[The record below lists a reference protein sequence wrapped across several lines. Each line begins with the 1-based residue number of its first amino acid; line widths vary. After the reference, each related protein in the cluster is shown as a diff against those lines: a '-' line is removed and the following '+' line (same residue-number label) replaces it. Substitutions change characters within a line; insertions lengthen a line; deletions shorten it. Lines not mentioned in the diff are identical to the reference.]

1 MKILKNA
8 TLLLLIGTPLLLMV
22 SGCKKFLDRKPLT
35 ATFDDLHQGGLET
48 QVFGL
53 YSTLRGYAGF
63 STLPWIDFNS
73 IRDDDAAKGS
83 EKGDGGEVIAE
94 FETFQYTK
102 DDWATDTYWN
112 DHYYMIGLTNKIL
125 FTADSLKLTDEASL
139 RNVGEARFFRAYSFF
154 ELVKAY
160 GPVPLLNFYSQN
172 AADNIKPK
180 APVDDI
186 YAQIDSDLNIA
197 AQYLPLNWE
206 VAGAN
211 RYPGRVTS
219 GAAKSLWAQTYLQ
232 RKNWTQVVSL
242 CQDVINSGQYSLLTD
257 FKDIWKDG
265 VGDYPNNGKDS
276 KESIFEMQAT
286 VGKNGTN
293 NYGVQ
298 WGTSQNIRQ
307 GGASGDWNLGWGWNV
322 PTQHLVDAWDPSDP
336 RKNKTILYSGQSDGG
351 PAEGG
356 YGATLPPYS
365 PQIKPG
371 PDSISQ
377 PYWNKKVYSDPAMRA
392 LTGQIGTC
400 CGGADWINHRI
411 IRYADVLL
419 MLAEA
424 SNETG
429 DGATAEAM
437 LEQVRARARFSNN
450 AVQPVLPHIAFA
462 GQSQMRTAIK
472 NERRWEFAMEG
483 YRFNDLVRWG
493 DALTVLGPLG
503 YQPRNALYPIP
514 QPAIDL
520 SNGVLV
526 QNPDY

>member
-1 MKILKNA
+1 MKRIKNA
-8 TLLLLIGTPLLLMV
+8 ILLLAIGGPMLMMV

-73 IRDDDAAKGS
+73 IRDDDAEKGS
-83 EKGDGGEVIAE
+83 NLSDGAEINTE

-112 DHYYMIGLTNKIL
+112 DHFYMIGLTNKIL
-125 FTADSLKLTDEASL
+125 HDADSLKVTDDASL

-160 GPVPLLNFYSQN
+160 GPVPLLNFYSSN

-197 AQYLPLNWE
+197 SQYLPVNWE
-206 VAGAN
+206 VAGTN
-211 RYPGRVTS
+211 RYPGRITS
-219 GAAKSLWAQTYLQ
+219 GAAKSLWAQTQLQ
-232 RKNWTQVVSL
+232 RKNWAQVVAL
-242 CQDVINSGQYSLLTD
+242 CQDVISSGQYSLTPK
-257 FKDIWKDG
+257 FEDIWKDG
-265 VGDYPNNGKDS
+265 LNGAGKNGP
-276 KESIFEMQAT
+276 ESIFEMQAT
-286 VGKNGTN
+286 IGANGTN
-293 NYGVQ
+293 NYGSA
-298 WGTSQNIRQ
+298 WATSQNVRKDD
-307 GGASGDWNLGWGWNV
+307 GAHPWNLGWGWNT
-322 PTQHLVDAWDPSDP
+322 PTQHLVDAWDPTDP
-336 RKNKTILYSGQSDGG
+336 RKNKTILFSGQPDGG

-356 YGATLPPYS
+356 YGATLPPYGAS
-365 PQIKPG
+365 QKG
-371 PDSISQ
+371 DSI
-377 PYWNKKVYSDPAMRA
+377 PRKYWNKKVYSDPQMRQF
-392 LTGQIGTC
+392 TGSPH
-400 CGGADWINHRI
+400 GADWINHRI

-424 SNETG
+424 ANETG
-429 DGATAEAM
+429 DGATAENM
-437 LEQVRARARFSNN
+437 LEQIRARARGGNN
-450 AVQPVLPHIAFA
+450 GVLPHIAFT
-462 GQSQMRTAIK
+462 GQAQMRTAIK

-493 DALTVLGPLG
+493 DAQSVLGPLG

-520 SNGVLV
+520 SGTVLV